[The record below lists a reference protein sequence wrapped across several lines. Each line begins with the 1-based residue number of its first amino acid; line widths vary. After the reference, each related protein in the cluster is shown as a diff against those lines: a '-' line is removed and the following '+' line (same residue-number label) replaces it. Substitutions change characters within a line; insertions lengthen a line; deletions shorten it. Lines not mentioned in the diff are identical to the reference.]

1 MTLETTLRVVGTRP
15 IRPDGVEKVTGR
27 ANFGADR
34 AVPGML
40 YGKIKRSPHAHAR
53 ILGINADKA
62 LALAGVKAVVT
73 AADFPEIRSEEAFV
87 GEGPM
92 NFRDLSRNVMAR
104 GKVLYEGHAVAAV
117 AALSAAQRG
126 AAWRSIG
133 VVALVLGLVAGGLRV
148 WNQYNLGGGW
158 VITTR
163 TAAPPNPATGGTYAA
178 VSEMWLGIF
187 IVEMLI
193 GCLWLLSI
201 VLPTARAQDRP
212 ASVNHLRAFSEF
224 WAYLLVTSTLVFLL
238 IRLV

>member
-104 GKVLYEGHAVAAV
+104 DKVLYEGHAVAAV
-117 AALSAAQRG
+117 AALSPAIAAEAVEKSSTKSCRTSSVSRRRG
-126 AAWRSIG
+126 PSMRRCRMTISSPRASSPSRKSH
-133 VVALVLGLVAGGLRV
+133 
-148 WNQYNLGGGW
+148 
-158 VITTR
+158 R
-163 TAAPPNPATGGTYAA
+163 TSPSG
-178 VSEMWLGIF
+178 
-187 IVEMLI
+187 
-193 GCLWLLSI
+193 
-201 VLPTARAQDRP
+201 
-212 ASVNHLRAFSEF
+212 
-224 WAYLLVTSTLVFLL
+224 
-238 IRLV
+238 